1 MTHYKLDDSFLSALA
16 NPITKKSADLKDFKK
31 LPSEVVDARVFMP
44 NTYGYRVWEEGQE
57 CFEDWEKNSDYYNN
71 KVQAYKDEIVYDAPV
86 YERFP
91 LSGKILDIGGGA
103 GILRQF
109 IPNGSDLVSLD
120 PFEDPV
126 KACPPPKRDAYQCL
140 NAPLNFICGNAEFV
154 PFVEDTFDIVHM
166 RSMLD
171 HVHGPDLAVMEAKR
185 VLKDSGFLL
194 IGMSIEGD
202 ENGKLSLQELAK
214 ELARFLL
221 VKIGFEKF
229 KDHHLW
235 HPSLP
240 SLNKILTDNG
250 FTPVDIYFQ
259 PYWKGRVVYIKAIK
273 TK

>member
-1 MTHYKLDDSFLSALA
+1 MTNYKLDDSIISALA
-16 NPITKKSADLKDFKK
+16 DPITKKRADLKDLKK
-31 LPSEVVDARVFMP
+31 LSSGIIDARVFMP
-44 NTYGYRVWEEGQE
+44 NTYGYEIWEEGQE
-57 CFEDWEKNSDYYNN
+57 SFENWEKNSDYYKN
-71 KVQAYKDEIVYDAPV
+71 KVQKYKDEILYDTPI
-86 YERFP
+86 YDRFP

-109 IPNGSDLVSLD
+109 IPNESTLVSVD

-140 NAPLNFICGNAEFV
+140 NDPLNFICGNAEFL

-171 HVHGPDLAVMEAKR
+171 HVHGPDLAVIEAKR

-202 ENGKLSLQELAK
+202 EKGKLSLREHAK

-221 VKIGFEKF
+221 VKVGFKQFE
-229 KDHHLW
+229 DHHLW
-235 HPSLP
+235 HPTLP
-240 SLNKILTDNG
+240 GLNKILLDNG
-250 FTPVDIYFQ
+250 LKPIETYFQ
-259 PYWKGRVVYIKAIK
+259 PYWKGKVVYIKAVK
-273 TK
+273 TR